1 MKTHIHTNSAV
12 LLLWESVKRHNKR
25 RHMQKGLVT
34 HQPGKTQRSALA
46 LKHSTTECDQQ
57 GLLGMTEL
65 LTGRKG
71 IRQSGPGTMAQHTRM
86 QPRGAKMIEC
96 NVFASCL

>member
-1 MKTHIHTNSAV
+1 
-12 LLLWESVKRHNKR
+12 
-25 RHMQKGLVT
+25 MQKGLVT
-34 HQPGKTQRSALA
+34 HQPGKTQRNTLA

-71 IRQSGPGTMAQHTRM
+71 IRQSGPGTMVQHTRM